1 MPPVVK
7 LGWKRFIGWKRW
19 VKVFLLSVK
28 NKLFALFLLCSV
40 SLRIFFCVVDKKIGL
55 FGLFTWKNKTD
66 RPEGVR
72 KLFYQHCYDLLRQ
85 WKMVKVSLENIITS
99 YDQITKVLES
109 LLGIREVNMQEVKIT
124 RSIDNWTT
132 RK

>member
-1 MPPVVK
+1 
-7 LGWKRFIGWKRW
+7 
-19 VKVFLLSVK
+19 
-28 NKLFALFLLCSV
+28 
-40 SLRIFFCVVDKKIGL
+40 
-55 FGLFTWKNKTD
+55 
-66 RPEGVR
+66 
-72 KLFYQHCYDLLRQ
+72 
-85 WKMVKVSLENIITS
+85 MVKVSLENIITS